1 MKKIYILFIALAAL
15 MLAHS
20 CTDEGELNPP
30 VQQET
35 PELPQEQDSLD
46 MPSLPDSTL
55 ASLLK
60 DVSITADMGQTKS
73 VIHGAEVKWEN
84 GDEIAVVFT
93 HPSEDYHVFA
103 LAAQIEDEVPV
114 SRATFS
120 GQMSNEVSVS
130 EGYDALGYAVYPSSA
145 VLEDGSVLYGLPA
158 EQVAGEDGSIA
169 PGLNISSGI
178 VSLEALDETG
188 TATSR
193 FRNACSVL
201 KFTLADDVTSFTL
214 AGTAPLAGE
223 APLAVVMD
231 AESEDA
237 GRLIIAD
244 NSWGGATSSVTLKPA
259 GGECFKDGVVYHLLV
274 WPGTHE
280 SVTLTLDYKE
290 YGEVAKTAKKTL
302 SFEPSK
308 FYTLNFNTDS
318 ESLVTELRNGLD
330 SVVGGLTEAENDLGS
345 LENGAAGL
353 AGLLSQLQSVA
364 LMTEYLDNSAYAPYA
379 LFSSSKDK
387 QDIALDYI
395 VRPASVA
402 QQLVDSYADA
412 LSALVYYK
420 SGDFG
425 FTTLPAASA
434 SLNGDI
440 MSVTFNASGLSDKF
454 YDGNMSAELA
464 LQISDGNTELLSDFA
479 KLVPK
484 IGSAIGGSYLK
495 DIPAVPGARV
505 VIPFNFAVADMDAAY
520 TLTVDGYE
528 NVNAAYV
535 TYNKE
540 FRTGNLSVD
549 INESRPI
556 ESQTVTLMLEV
567 NGEKVYKTFTFADNG
582 ARISLST
589 SGSVDYIGGDAVV
602 TVDSQNLGNGFLTLT
617 GGSGVSQSG
626 NVFTFSENAGSE
638 RTASVE
644 YSVSAGSLKYVK
656 YITLTQKAVG
666 TALSKTY
673 YSNGHKVVLN
683 AAAAAGCSNYF
694 NIVILGDGY
703 KKKDLAEGGKFE
715 RSARS
720 AMDTFFAVEPY
731 KTFKDRF
738 NVYMVAYESA
748 DEGTDVKSAGIT
760 KNTYFNSYCQ
770 GGGNTAAYVDGTDK
784 VVNAVKAAVGSGD
797 AQYYRTIAILLVNTD
812 EQAGSTGYPF
822 RDYKSGF
829 VNGYASFAI
838 AVLAANST
846 GTNGLIKHEGGGH
859 AFGRLAD
866 EYYSNG
872 STASDANKTDLNNWH
887 AKGWYWNVN
896 TANTGNYYKFTNSAY
911 SSAEVGFIEGGW
923 GYQYGLYRP
932 TQGGMMQ
939 GSTGVFNA
947 PSRHAIY
954 HRIITESEGASA
966 YSWSKFLEYD
976 KKNTNK

>member
-20 CTDEGELNPP
+20 CTDEDELNPP
-30 VQQET
+30 VQQVT
-35 PELPQEQDSLD
+35 PEQPQEPDSLD
-46 MPSLPDSTL
+46 VPSLPDSTL
-55 ASLLK
+55 ASSLK

-114 SRATFS
+114 LRATFS

-145 VLEDGSVLYGLPA
+145 VQEDGSVVYALPA

-169 PGLNISSGI
+169 PGLNLSSGI
-178 VSLEALDETG
+178 VSLEAIDAAG
-188 TATSR
+188 TASSR

-214 AGTAPLAGE
+214 GGTSPLAGE
-223 APLAVVMD
+223 ASLAVIMD
-231 AESEDA
+231 TENEDA
-237 GRLIIAD
+237 GRLMMSGETLD
-244 NSWGGATSSVTLKPA
+244 GTSSSVTLKPA
-259 GGECFKDGVVYHLLV
+259 SGDCFKDGVVYHLLV

-280 SVTLTLDYKE
+280 SVTLTVNYKE

-302 SFEPSK
+302 TFEPSK

-330 SVVGGLTEAENDLGS
+330 SVVGGLTEAENDLGL

-387 QDIALDYI
+387 QDIVLDYI

-425 FTTLPAASA
+425 FTTLPVSSA

-484 IGSAIGGSYLK
+484 IGSAIAGSFVK

-505 VIPFNFAVADMDAAY
+505 VIPYNYAVADMDAAY
-520 TLTVDGYE
+520 TLTVDKHE
-528 NVNAAYV
+528 NVNGASV
-535 TYNKE
+535 SYNKDY
-540 FRTGNLSVD
+540 RTGYLTVD
-549 INESRPI
+549 ISEAKPVD
-556 ESQTVTLMLEV
+556 SQNVTLLLDV
-567 NGEKVYKTFTFADNG
+567 NGEKVYKTFTFADSG

-589 SGSVDYIGGDAVV
+589 SGYVDYIGGDAVV
-602 TVDSQNLGNGFLTLT
+602 TVESQNLGNGFLTLT

-626 NVFTFSENAGSE
+626 NVFTFSENTGSE

-656 YITLTQKAVG
+656 YITLTQKAAG
-666 TALSKTY
+666 TELSKTY
-673 YSNGHKVVLN
+673 YSNGQKVELN
-683 AAAAAGCSNYF
+683 KATAAGCSNYF

-703 KKKDLAEGGKFE
+703 TKKDLAAGGKFE

-720 AMDTFFAVEPY
+720 AMDSFFAVEPY

-748 DEGTDVKSAGIT
+748 EEGTDIRSSGVN

-784 VVNAVKAAVGSGD
+784 VVKAVEGAVGSFD
-797 AQYYRTIAILLVNTD
+797 AQYYRSIAILLVNTD
-812 EQAGSTGYPF
+812 ENSGSTGYPF

-846 GTNGLIKHEGGGH
+846 GTNGLVKHEAGGH

-872 STASDANKTDLNNWH
+872 NTASISNKTDLSNWH

-896 TANTGNYYKFTNSAY
+896 PSNTDNYYKFTNSAY
-911 SSAEVGFIEGGW
+911 SSDEVGFIEGGW
-923 GYQYGLYRP
+923 GYQYGMYRP

-954 HRIITESEGASA
+954 HRIITESEGAGA
-966 YSWSKFLEYD
+966 YRWSKFLEYD
-976 KKNTNK
+976 QKNLN